1 MRRIF
6 LAPGQEQAAPE
17 ALAGEML
24 DHAAQETFPRV
35 GCDQA
40 GGVWATKCEVQG
52 KGALPTNVTV
62 SSGLSCGAG
71 ACVAGQQGNEEG
83 LAFNLSKVYCVKIMI

>member
-40 GGVWATKCEVQG
+40 GG
-52 KGALPTNVTV
+52 
-62 SSGLSCGAG
+62 SGPPSVRCRAR
-71 ACVAGQQGNEEG
+71 G
-83 LAFNLSKVYCVKIMI
+83 LCLQM